1 MLRAMEQ
8 AKPYINVEVPG
19 EPYQV
24 LDQHGNLRAEGS
36 PLSDEAV
43 LQGLRAILLGR
54 RFDELCIKLQRR
66 GLMVTLAP
74 GIGQEA
80 STVGSL
86 MALDRTRDWFVPQYR
101 EAAGQIMHG
110 HPLVQGFLWHMGSPI
125 GFYIPEG
132 LKMLPFQ
139 AGVSGQIGHAVGLA
153 WGLKLQG
160 KTDVVVVS
168 FGEGGS
174 SQGDFYEPLNLAGVV
189 KAPVIFLCQ
198 NNNWAISTPREL
210 QTAAPTLAQKGAA
223 AGVPGIQVDGNDLL
237 AMYGATCEAVERARR
252 GDGPTLIEAMTYRLG
267 IHTTADDGARYEPP
281 HLKEEW
287 RDKDP
292 ILRLQRYLEKRGK
305 WNETVGEAMEVE
317 IQAELDAAWEEAQRY
332 PMNRTEE
339 GLTHVFAEMTP
350 RLRQQY
356 EELKGESQHG

>member
-1 MLRAMEQ
+1 M
-8 AKPYINVEVPG
+8 
-19 EPYQV
+19 YQV
-24 LDQHGNLRAEGS
+24 R
-36 PLSDEAV
+36 
-43 LQGLRAILLGR
+43 
-54 RFDELCIKLQRR
+54 RR

-80 STVGSL
+80 CTVGGL
-86 MALDRTRDWFVPQYR
+86 MALDRSRDGFVPQYR
-101 EAAGQIMHG
+101 EAAAK
-110 HPLVQGFLWHMGSPI
+110 LCTATRWCKAFWRMGGPI
-125 GFYIPEG
+125 GFTPRRFKDAA
-132 LKMLPFQ
+132 LQ

-153 WGLKLQG
+153 WESRKLQG
-160 KTDVVVVS
+160 KSDVVVVS

-305 WNETVGEAMEVE
+305 WNEAVGEAMEAE
-317 IQAELDAAWEEAQRY
+317 IQAELDTAWEETQRY
-332 PMNRTEE
+332 PINRTEE

-356 EELKGESQHG
+356 EELSGSSEQ